1 MVDRPSKWQQ
11 TWNILSPYVTE
22 PINAMQRL
30 MTTPYEVL
38 VGGPSPAFDQAVADS
53 LALSGTVTGGSAMIP
68 KPRNAMAMGIKAF
81 HGSPHSF
88 NKFDVSKIGTGE
100 GAQAYG
106 HGLYFAE
113 NEGVAQG
120 YKKALAY
127 GRGSSPEDIAARAIS
142 ATGDRESAIAELQ
155 RRLDDV
161 QRRLITNPDSVPP
174 EFKSGDNNL
183 SKAIDFLK
191 NGGDPMGSMYEVD
204 INADP
209 NAFLDWD
216 KPLSEQPANVQTAL
230 SPWADPTDT
239 QTTGELIKYLSK
251 TEGDPAEISGILRE
265 AGIPGIKYLDA
276 GSRGGNTMWVVT
288 DKAGKPLSH
297 ELDQA
302 SAQKAFERLTR
313 DFGYEGMQI
322 RPPVEGTRNYVVFDD
337 RLISI
342 VRKYGI
348 AGASAYLGYDILKN
362 VSEAQAEE
370 LRKIEKGVK

>member
-38 VGGPSPAFDQAVADS
+38 AGGPSPAFDQAVADS

-68 KPRNAMAMGIKAF
+68 KPANAMAMGIKAF

-88 NKFDVSKIGTGE
+88 DKFSTGKIGTGE

-120 YKKALAY
+120 YRKALAY
-127 GRGSSPEDIAARAIS
+127 KQIKDKFLSELPQDADFADVEDLMAQGYFTPEETNFLSELRNNDWLGFDYPSQAIS
-142 ATGDRESAIAELQ
+142 AATRGKLDNYDPSPELQ
-155 RRLDDV
+155 DAVAKLGH
-161 QRRLITNPDSVPP
+161 S
-174 EFKSGDNNL
+174 
-183 SKAIDFLK
+183 
-191 NGGDPMGSMYEVD
+191 YEVD

-239 QTTGELIKYLSK
+239 QTTGKLIKYLNK
-251 TEGDPAEISGILRE
+251 TEGDPAEISEKLRE
-265 AGIPGIKYLDA
+265 AGVPGIKYLDA
-276 GSRGGNTMWVVT
+276 GSRGVG
-288 DKAGKPLSH
+288 D
-297 ELDQA
+297 
-302 SAQKAFERLTR
+302 
-313 DFGYEGMQI
+313 
-322 RPPVEGTRNYVVFDD
+322 GTRNYVVFDD
-337 RLISI
+337 RLVSI

-370 LRKIEKGVK
+370 LRKIEKGTR

>member
-38 VGGPSPAFDQAVADS
+38 AGGPSPAFDQAVADS

-68 KPRNAMAMGIKAF
+68 KPANAMAMGIKAF

-88 NKFDVSKIGTGE
+88 DKFSTGKIGTGE

-113 NEGVAQG
+113 NEDVARG
-120 YKKALAY
+120 YRKALAY
-127 GRGSSPEDIAARAIS
+127 KQIKDKFLSELPQDADFADVEDLMAQGYFTPEETNFLSELRNNDWLGFDYPSQAIS
-142 ATGDRESAIAELQ
+142 AATRGKLDNYDPSPELQ
-155 RRLDDV
+155 DAVNKL
-161 QRRLITNPDSVPP
+161 
-174 EFKSGDNNL
+174 
-183 SKAIDFLK
+183 
-191 NGGDPMGSMYEVD
+191 GSMYEVD

-216 KPLSEQPANVQTAL
+216 KPLSEQPEVQARLATIGEAAR
-230 SPWADPTDT
+230 SS
-239 QTTGELIKYLSK
+239 TTKGVDKYISLENMLGNRAAV
-251 TEGDPAEISGILRE
+251 TEKLKE

-276 GSRGGNTMWVVT
+276 GSRGVG
-288 DKAGKPLSH
+288 D
-297 ELDQA
+297 
-302 SAQKAFERLTR
+302 
-313 DFGYEGMQI
+313 
-322 RPPVEGTRNYVVFDD
+322 GTRNYVVFDD
-337 RLISI
+337 RLVSI

-370 LRKIEKGVK
+370 LRKIEKGTR

>member
-68 KPRNAMAMGIKAF
+68 KPSNAMAMGIKAF

-88 NKFDVSKIGTGE
+88 DKFSMGKIGTGE

-120 YKKALAY
+120 YQKKLTRVKNY
-127 GRGSSPEDIAARAIS
+127 IIDGVIRKHGGI
-142 ATGDRESAIAELQ
+142 
-155 RRLDDV
+155 
-161 QRRLITNPDSVPP
+161 
-174 EFKSGDNNL
+174 DN
-183 SKAIDFLK
+183 AIDALTSEIKDLSSTTFSQNLPGSQK
-191 NGGDPMGSMYEVD
+191 LLDKQIAQRQSMLESLIARKTEGQANPGSMYEVD

-216 KPLSEQPANVQTAL
+216 KPLSEQPEVQARLATIGEAAR
-230 SPWADPTDT
+230 SS
-239 QTTGELIKYLSK
+239 TTRGVDKYISLENMLDNRAAV
-251 TEGDPAEISGILRE
+251 TEKLKE

-276 GSRGGNTMWVVT
+276 GSRGVG
-288 DKAGKPLSH
+288 D
-297 ELDQA
+297 
-302 SAQKAFERLTR
+302 
-313 DFGYEGMQI
+313 
-322 RPPVEGTRNYVVFDD
+322 GTRNYVVFDD

-370 LRKIEKGVK
+370 LRKIEKGTR